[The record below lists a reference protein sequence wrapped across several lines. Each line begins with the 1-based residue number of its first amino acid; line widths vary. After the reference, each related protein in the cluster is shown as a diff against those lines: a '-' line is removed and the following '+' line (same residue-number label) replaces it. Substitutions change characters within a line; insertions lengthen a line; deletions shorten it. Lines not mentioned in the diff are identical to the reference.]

1 MKFTYALN
9 VVTVIKT
16 LLSFM
21 EGLPSDTRENGYTIC
36 HKFIYKF
43 TIPSPS
49 QKTRCSV
56 VVFPFFCFL
65 FFIHTWV
72 KFSPSNNKVMFSVF
86 FSPVKNTIWFVIISV
101 TKNIDVCFLN
111 ASQPINIGWKT
122 IIRDWHVP
130 DNQFQTKGLA
140 RAQLWDL

>member
-21 EGLPSDTRENGYTIC
+21 EGLTSDTRENGHTIC

-56 VVFPFFCFL
+56 VVFSFLVCVFSYTRESSFLPPTIKFDVFCFL
-65 FFIHTWV
+65 FTCEEHDLFCNYFRHEKYRCLFLKCLTTNQHWLEDNNTWLTC
-72 KFSPSNNKVMFSVF
+72 P
-86 FSPVKNTIWFVIISV
+86 
-101 TKNIDVCFLN
+101 
-111 ASQPINIGWKT
+111 G
-122 IIRDWHVP
+122 
-130 DNQFQTKGLA
+130 
-140 RAQLWDL
+140 